1 MTKEQSRNMQNANRM
16 AEAISNIPKGKFDL
30 YSMMMDAVLLGA
42 SMARQAA
49 QLPPPSAAQ
58 PETE

>member
-1 MTKEQSRNMQNANRM
+1 M
-16 AEAISNIPKGKFDL
+16 AKAISNIPDGKFDL

-49 QLPPPSAAQ
+49 QLPAPNAGQ
-58 PETE
+58 PEGS

>member
-1 MTKEQSRNMQNANRM
+1 MLDAQYTKEQNASRM
-16 AEAISNIPKGKFDL
+16 AKAISSIPDGKFDL

-49 QLPPPSAAQ
+49 QLPPA
-58 PETE
+58 PEVHPEVD

>member
-1 MTKEQSRNMQNANRM
+1 MLSQKFTTEQNADRM
-16 AEAISNIPKGKFDL
+16 AKAISNIPDGKFDL

-49 QLPPPSAAQ
+49 QLPPPSVAN
-58 PETE
+58 PEED

>member
-1 MTKEQSRNMQNANRM
+1 MKEQTVNMQNADRM
-16 AEAISNIPKGKFDL
+16 AKAISNIPDGKFDL

-49 QLPPPSAAQ
+49 QLPPPSVAN
-58 PETE
+58 PEGN

>member
-1 MTKEQSRNMQNANRM
+1 MKEQNVNMQNANRM
-16 AEAISNIPKGKFDL
+16 AKAISSIPDGKFDL

-49 QLPPPSAAQ
+49 QLPPA
-58 PETE
+58 PEDSPELD

>member
-1 MTKEQSRNMQNANRM
+1 MLSQKFTTEQNADRM
-16 AEAISNIPKGKFDL
+16 AKAISNIPDGKFDL

-49 QLPPPSAAQ
+49 QLPAPNEGQ
-58 PETE
+58 PEGN

>member
-1 MTKEQSRNMQNANRM
+1 MTKEHTLNMQNASRM
-16 AEAISNIPKGKFDL
+16 AKAISNIPDGKFDL

-49 QLPPPSAAQ
+49 QLPAPSVSQ
-58 PETE
+58 PEGS